1 MCRDVKLD
9 VSDCC
14 CYLPGCASVPLLYNH
29 KRGIS
34 QESGNEI
41 PVFVFPSVV
50 VPMFKLCFS
59 IIVYVPFAVLL
70 LLLILHTRKSSGLKL
85 THLPRTYI
93 SQDS

>member
-1 MCRDVKLD
+1 MTAADN
-9 VSDCC
+9 
-14 CYLPGCASVPLLYNH
+14 YLVVPAFHSFITTREEFH